1 MVLSKQA
8 IEIMTQRL
16 VVTLLLTI
24 FTLGQTMAQCAM
36 CRTTIEN
43 NVSAGDTSLAS
54 GLNLGIMYLFF
65 APYVVLGV
73 IAFLWYRK
81 SKQEHGKKIR
91 LVRHPRP

>member
-1 MVLSKQA
+1 MIQRIIIVLMLVMVSTGQ
-8 IEIMTQRL
+8 
-16 VVTLLLTI
+16 LL
-24 FTLGQTMAQCAM
+24 AQCAM

-65 APYVVLGV
+65 APYLVIGV
-73 IAFLWYRK
+73 IAFLWYRN
-81 SKQEHGKKIR
+81 SKKQHGKKIR

>member
-1 MVLSKQA
+1 MIQRTIAILIFALLSVSQSW
-8 IEIMTQRL
+8 
-16 VVTLLLTI
+16 
-24 FTLGQTMAQCAM
+24 AQCAM

-65 APYVVLGV
+65 APYIVIGV

-91 LVRHPRP
+91 LVRHYRP

>member
-1 MVLSKQA
+1 MKQRIA
-8 IEIMTQRL
+8 CILALIAL
-16 VVTLLLTI
+16 NV
-24 FTLGQTMAQCAM
+24 GQAVAQCAM

>member
-1 MVLSKQA
+1 MMQRTIA
-8 IEIMTQRL
+8 ILILILFSVSQS
-16 VVTLLLTI
+16 
-24 FTLGQTMAQCAM
+24 FAQCAM

-65 APYVVLGV
+65 APYVVIGV

-81 SKQEHGKKIR
+81 SKKEHGKKIR
-91 LVRHPRP
+91 LVRHSRP

>member
-1 MVLSKQA
+1 M
-8 IEIMTQRL
+8 IQRL
-16 VVTLLLTI
+16 VATSL
-24 FTLGQTMAQCAM
+24 FTLFALGQAMAQCAM

-54 GLNLGIMYLFF
+54 GLNLGIMYLFLS
-65 APYVVLGV
+65 PYVVLAV
-73 IAFLWYRK
+73 VAYLWYRK